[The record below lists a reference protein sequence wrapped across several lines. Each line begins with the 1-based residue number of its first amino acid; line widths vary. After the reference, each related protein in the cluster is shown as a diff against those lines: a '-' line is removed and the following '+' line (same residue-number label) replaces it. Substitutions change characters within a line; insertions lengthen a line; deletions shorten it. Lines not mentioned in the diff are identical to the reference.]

1 MSPQIDGR
9 DEETTALTAGTEG
22 ASALHRKLTGSNSN
36 QHVPSVPNHSPGV
49 PEESATSARLKQLNH
64 SPLSGGSES
73 PLSATPPSRESANC
87 GDVTK
92 EKLAPLNGL
101 TTMSGDRLITN
112 YLMQM
117 QQQQLLQQNNDSPST
132 DASLMS
138 STSPPPAIAAARL
151 PCAIC
156 GACFQDALLL
166 QQHWL
171 SHVCDRPHV
180 CRQCDAGFTTAD
192 ALSLHT
198 ATHDATQVQSG

>member
-1 MSPQIDGR
+1 
-9 DEETTALTAGTEG
+9 
-22 ASALHRKLTGSNSN
+22 LHRKLTGSNSN

-73 PLSATPPSRESANC
+73 PLSATPPSRYCLWRKWNKQRNCRESANC

-117 QQQQLLQQNNDSPST
+117 QQQQVLTLK
-132 DASLMS
+132 
-138 STSPPPAIAAARL
+138 TSPFLCEFARFS
-151 PCAIC
+151 CC
-156 GACFQDALLL
+156 
-166 QQHWL
+166 
-171 SHVCDRPHV
+171 SR
-180 CRQCDAGFTTAD
+180 TTA
-192 ALSLHT
+192 HHRPT
-198 ATHDATQVQSG
+198 PR